1 MKYFPNTLDSCITG
15 EFWVGGKMDSK
26 NENLMAIDT
35 NTVANSIMRDITDI
49 DAMEKMLSAELSSE
63 DLFRIDCA
71 ILSSLRGTKDFSRD
85 LLSQLEAGKFE
96 AMVEKPEK
104 VTPQKDMFMEVQ
116 RQTMAD
122 ITQPLQNMFDEMANM
137 VISKLS

>member
-1 MKYFPNTLDSCITG
+1 MVL
-15 EFWVGGKMDSK
+15 
-26 NENLMAIDT
+26 
-35 NTVANSIMRDITDI
+35 
-49 DAMEKMLSAELSSE
+49 
-63 DLFRIDCA
+63 
-71 ILSSLRGTKDFSRD
+71 KDFSRD

-122 ITQPLQNMFDEMANM
+122 ITQPLQNMFDEMASY
-137 VISKLS
+137 VSEAFV

>member
-1 MKYFPNTLDSCITG
+1 MTG
-15 EFWVGGKMDSK
+15 EFWDGGKMNSK
-26 NENLMAIDT
+26 TENLMAIDT

-49 DAMEKMLSAELSSE
+49 NAMEKMLNTELSSE

-96 AMVEKPEK
+96 TMVEVPTK
-104 VTPQKDMFMEVQ
+104 VTPQKDMFMEIQ

-122 ITQPLQNMFDEMANM
+122 ITQPLHNMFDDMANM
-137 VISKLS
+137 IISEFS